1 MQLDECLAE
10 TDSLAALDAAWD
22 AAWQA
27 TDPDLLSLCRDR
39 VAILL
44 RHRPTLDAMSDERHG
59 ALVSSSRNGL
69 TDVERAMLD
78 FTEQYFVDV
87 SGVTDEQVERLAR
100 HLGDASVIDFVNALL
115 VVEQRM
121 RLELGLAAVLKET

>member
-69 TDVERAMLD
+69 TDVERAVLD
-78 FTEQYFVDV
+78 FTEQYVIDV
-87 SGVTDEQVERLAR
+87 ASLSDAQVESVRG
-100 HLGDASVIDFVNALL
+100 HLGDEGLADFVNALL

-121 RLELGLAAVLKET
+121 SLETIFDGVL

>member
-59 ALVSSSRNGL
+59 ALVSSNRNGL
-69 TDVERAMLD
+69 TDVERAVLD
-78 FTEQYFVDV
+78 FTEQYVIDV
-87 SGVTDEQVERLAR
+87 ASLSDAQVEAVRG
-100 HLGDASVIDFVNALL
+100 HLGDEGLADFVNALL

-121 RLELGLAAVLKET
+121 SLETIFDGVL